1 MTSHSMCDSE
11 PVAPEIPPAN
21 RLCLNFEDSPE
32 NCAYNSPVSK
42 TLPVS
47 PFIRRLCE
55 DNITYL
61 SCKSFKGDNLRKHD
75 QKNTLRTSLASTV
88 LSIVYSQSLEN
99 ITMRPAFAR
108 RARLFAGLQRA
119 QFPAFLIA
127 LLLTLTSLC
136 VGQAQRGTLVHEESI
151 RVSPSGDT
159 AKLGTVERG
168 YELVIIDSS
177 RDWAHVEAILRDP
190 SKNPDDE
197 DDEEAQGKTIT
208 GWLPAKALVGM
219 STPNGDKIVFG
230 EAADS
235 EDEASRRRGRKDA
248 AQDAMRLYYRVYDL
262 FPASPL
268 AGEGLY
274 RAADIRWQIERSDI
288 MTRPSA
294 REREAY
300 MRGQINEE
308 WMKLVIKKFPGTKW
322 ADLAAFHLIE
332 NKLCGDWQAASKCPD
347 KEADMYEKYAKE
359 HQQSPAAPQALYQA
373 AWRRSAL
380 IEIYK
385 TEANPKKAEESKNRA
400 LGLAQQILSQYGQS
414 EWANRAQTLIFYV
427 QNGVPTYG
435 NASD

>member
-1 MTSHSMCDSE
+1 MRAASTLRASIF
-11 PVAPEIPPAN
+11 ARGKPAN
-21 RLCLNFEDSPE
+21 FLVLLL
-32 NCAYNSPVSK
+32 VS
-42 TLPVS
+42 
-47 PFIRRLCE
+47 
-55 DNITYL
+55 
-61 SCKSFKGDNLRKHD
+61 
-75 QKNTLRTSLASTV
+75 
-88 LSIVYSQSLEN
+88 
-99 ITMRPAFAR
+99 
-108 RARLFAGLQRA
+108 
-119 QFPAFLIA
+119 LIA
-127 LLLTLTSLC
+127 LSGLC
-136 VGQAQRGTLVHEESI
+136 IAQAQRGTLVHQESI
-151 RVSPSGDT
+151 RVSPSSDA

-197 DDEEAQGKTIT
+197 EDDEAQGKTIT
-208 GWLPAKALVGM
+208 GWLPAKALIAM

-308 WMKLVIKKFPGTKW
+308 WMKLVIKKFPGTRW
-322 ADLAAFHLIE
+322 SDLAAFHLIE

-347 KEADMYEKYAKE
+347 KEADLYEKYAKE
-359 HQQSPAAPQALYQA
+359 HQQSPAAAQALYQA
-373 AWRRSAL
+373 AWRRAAL

-385 TEANPKKAEESKNRA
+385 TEANQKKADESKNRA
-400 LGLAQQILSQYGQS
+400 LGLAQQILSQYAQS
-414 EWANRAQTLIFYV
+414 DWANRAQALIFYV
-427 QNGVPTYG
+427 QQGVPTYG

>member
-1 MTSHSMCDSE
+1 
-11 PVAPEIPPAN
+11 
-21 RLCLNFEDSPE
+21 
-32 NCAYNSPVSK
+32 
-42 TLPVS
+42 
-47 PFIRRLCE
+47 
-55 DNITYL
+55 
-61 SCKSFKGDNLRKHD
+61 
-75 QKNTLRTSLASTV
+75 
-88 LSIVYSQSLEN
+88 
-99 ITMRPAFAR
+99 
-108 RARLFAGLQRA
+108 
-119 QFPAFLIA
+119 
-127 LLLTLTSLC
+127 
-136 VGQAQRGTLVHEESI
+136 
-151 RVSPSGDT
+151 
-159 AKLGTVERG
+159 
-168 YELVIIDSS
+168 
-177 RDWAHVEAILRDP
+177 
-190 SKNPDDE
+190 
-197 DDEEAQGKTIT
+197 
-208 GWLPAKALVGM
+208 M

-347 KEADMYEKYAKE
+347 KEADMYEKYAQA

-385 TEANPKKAEESKNRA
+385 TEANPKKADDSKNRA

-414 EWANRAQTLIFYV
+414 DWANRAQTLIFFV
-427 QNGVPTYG
+427 QNGVATYG